1 MESQSYEFNNTQER
15 LIRELSDK
23 MRFVSYFLIA
33 IGALLIISGIARIL
47 IISGIARIGRGGF
60 SGIINGIIQLLI
72 GIWTNKAASS
82 FRQIVDTREND
93 IENLINALGELR
105 KLYAL
110 QYWLLILALIFIG
123 IVRLAGIFLSLSTR

>member
-33 IGALLIISGIARIL
+33 IGALLIISGIARI
-47 IISGIARIGRGGF
+47 ARGGF
-60 SGIINGIIQLLI
+60 GGIINGIIQLLI

-93 IENLINALGELR
+93 IENLMNALGELR
-105 KLYAL
+105 KLYTL
-110 QYWLLILALIFIG
+110 QYWLLILALIVIG
-123 IVRLAGIFLSLSTR
+123 IVLLAAIFLSLSTR

>member
-33 IGALLIISGIARIL
+33 IGALLIISGIARI
-47 IISGIARIGRGGF
+47 ARGGF
-60 SGIINGIIQLLI
+60 GGIINGIIQLLI

-93 IENLINALGELR
+93 IENLMNALGELR

-110 QYWLLILALIFIG
+110 QYWLLILALIVIG
-123 IVRLAGIFLSLSTR
+123 IVLLAAIFLSLSTR

>member
-33 IGALLIISGIARIL
+33 IGALLIISGIARI
-47 IISGIARIGRGGF
+47 ARGGF
-60 SGIINGIIQLLI
+60 GGIINGIIQLLI

-93 IENLINALGELR
+93 IENLMNALGELR
-105 KLYAL
+105 KLYTL

-123 IVRLAGIFLSLSTR
+123 IVLLAAIFLSLSTR

>member
-33 IGALLIISGIARIL
+33 IGALLIISGIARI
-47 IISGIARIGRGGF
+47 GRGGF
-60 SGIINGIIQLLI
+60 GGIINGIIQLLI

-93 IENLINALGELR
+93 IENLMNALGELR

-110 QYWLLILALIFIG
+110 QYWLLILALIVIG
-123 IVRLAGIFLSLSTR
+123 IGLLAAIFLSLSAR